1 MQIDYTN
8 PTDNE
13 IRRIVSEAADAGE
26 QIKILRDLTG
36 KSIDELRQICGMPKQ
51 IKKRHY
57 RRGRPGFWDEQK
69 IKYLYVHPNEKC
81 QDVAKKFGVSCAAIT
96 SMRYQLG
103 IKRVSIWSDDL
114 IQKLTLAYRNGL
126 KAAKIADM
134 LDMDLYDVQKKIIA
148 MKAAKKL

>member
-1 MQIDYTN
+1 MQIDYNN

-36 KSIDELRQICGMPKQ
+36 KSIDELRQICGMPKE
-51 IKKRHY
+51 IRKRHY
-57 RRGRPGFWDEQK
+57 RRGRPGFWDEAK
-69 IKYLYVHPNEKC
+69 IKYLYDHPNEKAA
-81 QDVAKKFGVSCAAIT
+81 DIAKHFGVSQTTIT

-103 IKRVSIWSDDL
+103 IKKVTIWSDDL
-114 IQKLTLAYRNGL
+114 IQKLTVAYRNGL
-126 KAAKIADM
+126 KAKKIAEL

-148 MKAAKKL
+148 MRASKKL